1 MGQVKWPTTN
11 HTKGWSSPKED
22 VVLYMAALERSH
34 ILWAP
39 SRKSNNSNKYCSQ
52 LDNWKHCS
60 KKNHLELVNR
70 KSIRIIQDHM
80 FLWRP
85 GKNCHSLV
93 GKFWFILH
101 IHQTLHLQISI
112 YLSHYKI
119 FLMEKIS
126 ISWKT
131 IKGTWNSFLLK
142 MTTVLEDGI
151 MKLSEILQKVVEQN
165 GEHVL

>member
-1 MGQVKWPTTN
+1 
-11 HTKGWSSPKED
+11 
-22 VVLYMAALERSH
+22 
-34 ILWAP
+34 
-39 SRKSNNSNKYCSQ
+39 
-52 LDNWKHCS
+52 
-60 KKNHLELVNR
+60 
-70 KSIRIIQDHM
+70 M

-85 GKNCHSLV
+85 GKNCHNLV

-131 IKGTWNSFLLK
+131 IKGTWNSSLLK